1 MFTRL
6 NYIRRGPNMKQQ
18 AKKHLGYIGTRPGK
32 NKEKLERILF
42 GHGGTY
48 TPEQVE
54 AMINNAPKNTY
65 FWRLTLN
72 PDPALENPEKDLDL
86 WDLTREAVMW
96 LERRLGRD
104 GQPRDI
110 PFIAA
115 EHNDHT
121 DKPHIH
127 AILLI
132 ERRGREM
139 LITKEVLTEFK
150 QAAAQKAL
158 GQRDARQ
165 QHPELLLEQ
174 GDELL
179 QVAAREQA
187 AESTHL
193 QQESGSS
200 PSGGW
205 GTIELGIACPMCG
218 RGVIARVRNSNVFA
232 CSVCDY
238 AVKRGQVVRQSR
250 EVGWN
255 R

>member
-6 NYIRRGPNMKQQ
+6 NYICRGPNMKQQ
-18 AKKHLGYIGTRPGK
+18 AEKHLGYIGTRPGK
-32 NKEKLERILF
+32 DKEKLERILF

-48 TPEQVE
+48 TAEQVE
-54 AMINNAPKNTY
+54 AMINGAAKNTY

-86 WDLTREAVMW
+86 WDLTREMVMW

-132 ERRGREM
+132 ERHDREM
-139 LITKEVLTEFK
+139 LITKDILEEFNTAAH
-150 QAAAQKAL
+150 QAAL
-158 GQRDARQ
+158 DQRAARQ
-165 QHPELLLEQ
+165 QRPELLLEQ
-174 GDELL
+174 GDERL
-179 QVAAREQA
+179 QAPAREQA

-193 QQESGSS
+193 EQESGSS

-218 RGVIARVRNSNVFA
+218 KGVIRNRRNSNVYA
-232 CSVCDY
+232 CSVCGY
-238 AVKRGQVVRQSR
+238 AVKRGQVLRASR
-250 EVGWN
+250 EVGWT

>member
-18 AKKHLGYIGTRPGK
+18 AKKHLDYIGSRPGK
-32 NKEKLERILF
+32 NMEKLERILF

-72 PDPALENPEKDLDL
+72 PDPAQENPEKDLDL
-86 WDLTREAVMW
+86 WDLTRETVMW
-96 LERRLGRD
+96 LERRLGTD
-104 GQPRDI
+104 GVPRDI

-132 ERRGREM
+132 ERHGREM
-139 LITKEVLTEFK
+139 LITKEVLGEFK

-165 QHPELLLEQ
+165 QSPELLLEQ
-174 GDELL
+174 GEL
-179 QVAAREQA
+179 QQSAAHVQA
-187 AESTHL
+187 PEAVSL
-193 QQESGSS
+193 QQETGSS
-200 PSGGW
+200 PSLG
-205 GTIELGIACPMCG
+205 IELGFACSMCG
-218 RGVIARVRNSNVFA
+218 KGVIRKLRNSNVFA
-232 CSVCDY
+232 CSVCGY
-238 AVKRGQVVRQSR
+238 AVKRGQVLRASR
-250 EVGWN
+250 EVRWN